1 MSTVKM
7 RKEQMKHMTKFSP
20 SRAVTAIAVMV
31 VAVALTGCDS
41 ARQALTQTKAAP
53 DEFSV
58 YTRAPLTMPPD
69 YGLRPPSEAEAA
81 ARKTDDPQV
90 VAKRVMLS
98 GRDIQLQPV
107 QAATPGTSALLMQAG
122 VQNAEPGIRQ
132 MVNRET
138 SAFAEED
145 QNFMEALMFDP
156 NPGVV
161 VSPQKELQR
170 LQENQALGKPVNE
183 GDTPIIE
190 TKSKAP
196 LEGLFD
202 GWFN

>member
-1 MSTVKM
+1 
-7 RKEQMKHMTKFSP
+7 MKHMIKISLP
-20 SRAVTAIAVMV
+20 MAVMV
-31 VAVALTGCDS
+31 AAMTLTGCDS
-41 ARQALTQTKAAP
+41 ARKALTQTKAAP

-81 ARKTDDPQV
+81 ARETDDPKA

-98 GRDIQLQPV
+98 GRDIQVLPV
-107 QAATPGTSALLMQAG
+107 QAATPGTSALLMRAG

-132 MVNRET
+132 LVNRET

-145 QNFMEALMFDP
+145 QNFMESLMFDP
-156 NPGVV
+156 DPGVV
-161 VSPQKELQR
+161 VAPQKELQR
-170 LQENQALGKPVNE
+170 LQENQALGKPVNAGE
-183 GDTPIIE
+183 TPIIE

-202 GWFN
+202 GWFK